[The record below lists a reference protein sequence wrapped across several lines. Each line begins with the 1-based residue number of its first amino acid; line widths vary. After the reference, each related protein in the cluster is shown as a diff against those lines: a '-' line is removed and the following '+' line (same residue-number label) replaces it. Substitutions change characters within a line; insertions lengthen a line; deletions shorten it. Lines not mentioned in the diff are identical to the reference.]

1 MKNLF
6 PKALFTFVCLI
17 LIIGCTE
24 SEITEPDSIDTGE
37 IQATV
42 GAIYNATKMYRQD
55 NSCDPATVEQLEDG
69 EYIELN
75 EEIKNDWEFY
85 LVKRERIERILA
97 YSNPTIDENS
107 TYIVEFILETG
118 VFAKYRS
125 MKFDNQ

>member
-6 PKALFTFVCLI
+6 PKVLFTFVCLT

-24 SEITEPDSIDTGE
+24 SKVTEPVSIDTGE

-42 GAIYNATKMYRQD
+42 GAIYNAIKMHRQD
-55 NSCDPATVEQLEDG
+55 NHYDPETVEQLEDG

-85 LVKRERIERILA
+85 LVKREHIERISA
-97 YSNPTIDENS
+97 YSKPSIDANY
-107 TYIVEFILETG
+107 TYIIELIIETG
-118 VFAKYRS
+118 VFVKYRS
-125 MKFDNQ
+125 MKFE